1 MSLRLDDHI
10 TQMRESNRFQE
21 YSTNW
26 ASKKSTTLYDL
37 EGIKDVPI
45 SIIYLEKDAVC
56 PPGTVEELMTR
67 LKTLQRTTLVK
78 DADHEL
84 FYDGNSSD
92 ILNLFTTEL
101 TPTVENAPVTQSVSV
116 TKLKV
121 LPAEPEKEP
130 EKEEKKEETDDSA
143 TAMTVSSLALL
154 SGVLMT
160 TILQ

>member
-1 MSLRLDDHI
+1 ME
-10 TQMRESNRFQE
+10 T
-21 YSTNW
+21 
-26 ASKKSTTLYDL
+26 
-37 EGIKDVPI
+37 IKDIPI
-45 SIIYLEKDAVC
+45 SIIYLEEDAVC
-56 PPGTVEELMTR
+56 TPATVEALMPR
-67 LKTLQRTTLVK
+67 LQTLERTTMVK

-92 ILNLFTTEL
+92 ILNLFTKEL
-101 TPTVENAPVTQSVSV
+101 TPTVENAPVIESVSV

-121 LPAEPEKEP
+121 LSA
-130 EKEEKKEETDDSA
+130 ETDKENSDKKVESEDSA